1 MNGFSDKEMIEM
13 VLVGQGKLQ
22 EQLALLVT
30 KVDGI
35 MTEGCAHRTGDL
47 LRVEELEKG
56 AISDQKAKNVI
67 TGGIIMALLSA
78 VGALAIAIGNHLSG
92 GK

>member
-47 LRVEELEKG
+47 LRVEALEKT
-56 AISDQKAKNVI
+56 KNST
-67 TGGIIMALLSA
+67 TGGIILALLSA
-78 VGALAIAIGNHLSG
+78 VGALAVAIGGHLSG

>member
-35 MTEGCAHRTGDL
+35 MVKGCAHRAGDL
-47 LRVEELEKG
+47 DRIVALEKV
-56 AISDQKAKNVI
+56 KNVT